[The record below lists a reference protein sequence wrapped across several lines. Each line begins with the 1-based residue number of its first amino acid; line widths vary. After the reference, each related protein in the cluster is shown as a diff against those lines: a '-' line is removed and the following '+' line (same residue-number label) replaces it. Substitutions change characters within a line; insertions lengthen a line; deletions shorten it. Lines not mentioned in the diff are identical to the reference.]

1 MKTTPFTVHV
11 ADEAVAD
18 LRLRLELT
26 RWPDEVGDGRWKYGM
41 PRKVLRDIVEY
52 WRDRFD
58 WRAAERRLN
67 GLSQFT
73 TEIDGRIVHYVHVKG
88 VDPESAPLVLTH
100 GWPGSF
106 VEMYKIIPMLN
117 DPANNGLPGF
127 RSFDVIV
134 PSLPG
139 FGFSPAPVSPGTSSR
154 AVASLW
160 HMLMAEL
167 GHSSYFAQGG
177 DIGSSVSTWL
187 ARLYPD
193 AVRALH
199 LNFIPGGYQPS
210 LTEADRPLSPAESE
224 WLAARTR
231 WAEREGGYSHIQ
243 ATKPQTLAYSLTD
256 SPAGL
261 AAWLLEKFFA
271 WSDGSDELTQRFD
284 LDELLTNV
292 AVYWFSGNVA
302 ATLRMYEE
310 NARQPLRFGSGERLS
325 PPLFYARFPKE
336 IMNPPREWVE
346 RVFNVARWTEMPV
359 GGHFAALEQ
368 PRALAGDI
376 HGAFSAFR

>member
-1 MKTTPFTVHV
+1 MKVTPFAVSV
-11 ADEAVAD
+11 ADAALAD
-18 LRLRLELT
+18 LQRRLQLT
-26 RWPDEVGDGRWKYGM
+26 RWPDEVGEGTWEYGM
-41 PRKVLRDIVEY
+41 PRKVLWDVVEH

-67 GLSQFT
+67 GLPQFT
-73 TEIDGRIVHYVHVKG
+73 IEIDGRIVHYLHVKG

-106 VEMYKIIPMLN
+106 VEMYKVIPMLA
-117 DPANNGLPGF
+117 DPASNGLPGF
-127 RSFDVIV
+127 GSFDVIV

-139 FGFSPAPVSPGTSSR
+139 FGFSAAPGSSGTSSR
-154 AVASLW
+154 TVATLW
-160 HMLMAEL
+160 HTLMAEL

-177 DIGSSVSTWL
+177 DIGSGVSTWL

-199 LNFIPGGYQPS
+199 LNFISGSYQPS
-210 LTEADRPLSPAESE
+210 LTAADRPLSPAESD

-231 WAEREGGYSHIQ
+231 WVEREGGYSHIQ
-243 ATKPQTLAYSLTD
+243 ATKPQTLAYSLAD

-271 WSDGSDELTQRFD
+271 WSDGSGDLTQRFD
-284 LDELLTNV
+284 VDELLTNV

-302 ATLRMYEE
+302 ATLRMYQE
-310 NARQPLRFGSGERLS
+310 NARQPLRFGSGERII
-325 PPLFYARFPKE
+325 PPLSYARFPKE
-336 IMNPPREWVE
+336 IINPPREWVE

-359 GGHFAALEQ
+359 GGHFASLEQ
-368 PRALAGDI
+368 PRVLASDI
-376 HGAFSAFR
+376 HEAFAVFR